1 MTKKT
6 TKKKRL
12 PAIALTKPLPEQLRK
27 KTAKKPVALKKRI
40 PKDPVRRIAA
50 QLVDACLLGGP
61 KGPMVIPMERVGE
74 LVRELAGTLPKD
86 TSLLFVDTWI
96 TPGVNGGDFPEPGS
110 RVLIRFRQPV
120 HYLMGQWL
128 YSLTTQWTKE
138 FKRQFDGYDWQ
149 WKPLDPEGDLI
160 GV

>member
-6 TKKKRL
+6 KKRL
-12 PAIALTKPLPEQLRK
+12 PAIALTKPLPEAADFFEVFFLRCS
-27 KTAKKPVALKKRI
+27 KKRI

-50 QLVDACLLGGP
+50 QLVDSCLLAGP
-61 KGPMVIPMERVGE
+61 KGPMIINIEKVGDLIRE
-74 LVRELAGTLPKD
+74 LVGTLPKD

-96 TPGVNGGDFPEPGS
+96 TPGVNGGDFPESGS
-110 RVLIRFRQPV
+110 KVLIRFRQPV
-120 HYLMGQWL
+120 HYLMGRWL
-128 YSLTTQWTKE
+128 YSFTTQWTKE

-160 GV
+160 GA